1 MAAFFGG
8 PLCWA
13 QGETPCLYS
22 CGSAG
27 FKYPAVF
34 DMMLRG
40 LHDREHG
47 VRTSGD
53 SPDKNIAGQSR
64 SGDDVVV

>member
-1 MAAFFGG
+1 
-8 PLCWA
+8 
-13 QGETPCLYS
+13 
-22 CGSAG
+22 
-27 FKYPAVF
+27 
-34 DMMLRG
+34 MMLRG